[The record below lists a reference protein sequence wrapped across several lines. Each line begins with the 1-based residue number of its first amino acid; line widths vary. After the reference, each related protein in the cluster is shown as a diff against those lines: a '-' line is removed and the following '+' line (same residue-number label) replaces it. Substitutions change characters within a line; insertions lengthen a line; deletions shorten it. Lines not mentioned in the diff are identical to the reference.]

1 MVIRVLCE
9 IKPLYNLFSY
19 IVTPEQEGS
28 LRISNFIFFSFVR
41 RAIEMKERKIE
52 LALEISGVIY

>member
-1 MVIRVLCE
+1 MVIIVLCV
-9 IKPLYNLFSY
+9 Y

-28 LRISNFIFFSFVR
+28 VRISNFIFFAFVR

>member
-1 MVIRVLCE
+1 MVIRVHL
-9 IKPLYNLFSY
+9 
-19 IVTPEQEGS
+19 QEGS

>member
-9 IKPLYNLFSY
+9 IKPLYNLFFIYSY
-19 IVTPEQEGS
+19 TRTG
-28 LRISNFIFFSFVR
+28 RKCKDSNFIFFAFVR